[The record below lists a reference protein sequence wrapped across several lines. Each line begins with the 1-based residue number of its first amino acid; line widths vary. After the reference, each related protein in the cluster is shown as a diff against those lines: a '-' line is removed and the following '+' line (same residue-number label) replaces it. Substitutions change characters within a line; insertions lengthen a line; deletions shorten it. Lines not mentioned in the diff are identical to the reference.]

1 MAKKAVLLLNLG
13 SPDSTSVRDVR
24 RYLRE
29 FLSDERVLDAPA
41 PIRWMVLNLFIL
53 PFRPKKSAHAYASV
67 WTPEGAPLVVTS
79 KRQQQ
84 LLQQQTEV
92 PVALAMRYGQPSI
105 PEVVAGLVRDGVEE
119 VFLFPLY
126 PHYAMSSYETVV
138 VKVQEEIARQKL
150 AMRFTI
156 LQPFYDD
163 PDYIAALVES
173 ARPYLQEPFD
183 KLLFSFHGVPERHLR
198 KGDPSHAHCLTVP
211 DCCQVRS
218 PVHATCYRH
227 QCLTTA
233 RLFAAQAG
241 LRPEQWFVSFQSRLG
256 SDPWLTPFTDQTVEL
271 FGREGLKKIFV
282 ICPAF
287 ISDCLETLEE
297 IAMGNAEIFLE
308 HGGEKLTL
316 IPCLNENPRWIEWMA
331 KRVQAW
337 AQGA

>member
-1 MAKKAVLLLNLG
+1 MTKKAVLMLNLG
-13 SPDSTSVRDVR
+13 SPDSPKVRDVR

-41 PIRWMVLNLFIL
+41 PIRWLVLNLFIL
-53 PFRPKKSAHAYASV
+53 PFRPQKSARAYASV
-67 WTPEGAPLVVTS
+67 WTPEGAPLLVTS
-79 KRQQQ
+79 RRQQQ
-84 LLQQQTEV
+84 LLQQQTDL

-105 PEVVAGLVRDGVEE
+105 SETVAGLVHDGVEE
-119 VFLFPLY
+119 VFLLPLY

-138 VKVQEEIARQKL
+138 VKVQEEIARQKP

-156 LQPFYDD
+156 LQPFYND
-163 PDYIAALVES
+163 PEYIAALVDS

-183 KLLFSFHGVPERHLR
+183 KLIFSFHGVPERHLR
-198 KGDPSHAHCLTVP
+198 KSDPSHAHCLTVP
-211 DCCQVRS
+211 DCCQVCS

-233 RLFAAQAG
+233 RLFAARAG
-241 LRPEQWFVSFQSRLG
+241 LRPDQWFVSFQSRLG
-256 SDPWLTPFTDQTVEL
+256 RDPWLTPYTDQTVKR
-271 FGREGLKKIFV
+271 FASEGLKKILV

-316 IPCLNENPRWIEWMA
+316 IPCLNDSPQWIAWMA

-337 AQGA
+337 AQTG